1 MAKAIFAKLG
11 LKINSEIKS
20 IIVADQEIEIK
31 QYLPINDKL
40 ELVSRIINA
49 SADDMK
55 FYNIGKIEILLNLEI
70 LYSYTNINFTDKQKE
85 NICKLYDLVQSS
97 GLLNQ
102 ILDYIPDSELELIN
116 HILFDSLDNIYNYQN
131 SAMGILDNIVNDYE
145 NLNLDASAIQEKL
158 ADPNNMELLKDIMT
172 RLG

>member
-1 MAKAIFAKLG
+1 MAKASFAKLG
-11 LKINSEIKS
+11 LKVNSEIKS

-145 NLNLDASAIQEKL
+145 NLNLDASVIQEKL

>member
-1 MAKAIFAKLG
+1 MAKASFAKLG
-11 LKINSEIKS
+11 LKVNSEIKS